1 MNKIDIIKRL
11 FFNYTK
17 KHINKIILS
26 VFFALLVAGSTSAI
40 AYLLDPA
47 IKKIFI
53 EKDQA
58 LIIIIPIFIIVAF
71 AVKGFSLYVAKVLMI
86 GVSEEV
92 RKDLQCDMLNNL
104 VEADTK
110 LIDGKHT
117 GKFISNITNDV
128 SHITNLISTAVL
140 NIFKDS
146 LTLIGLLIV
155 MFFQNWKLSLVALI
169 MIPLA
174 TFAARTLG
182 KRIGKVATE
191 QMLRAGILNT
201 YLIELFKNHKLI
213 KIFQQEKYEKIRAE
227 KFINDVKE
235 KTIKIATVYVR
246 SSPIME
252 TLTGIMIAVLIF
264 YSGKL
269 VLKNEIDI
277 NNFFSFLAA
286 MMLAYQPVRSLATLN
301 ITISQGLSAAK
312 RILPVID
319 EKSELVQNKDDSEIK
334 VDTGN
339 IEFKNVS
346 FKYEKKNEI
355 DINNFFSFLAAMML
369 AYQPVRSLATLNIT
383 ISQGLSA
390 ATRILPIIDEKS
402 ELQENKNST
411 EIKVN
416 AGDVEFKNVS
426 FKYEKERKNN
436 TLNSVN
442 IKMLGG
448 KMTSIVGHSGAG
460 KSTILNLIPRFYDA
474 ISGDIEIDNQ
484 SIYNCTI
491 SSLRKNISLVSQD
504 TTLFDDT
511 IRNNIAYA
519 NLGAS
524 QKEIEEAA
532 KYSYASEFIEKLP
545 NKYETII
552 GENGTRLSGGEKQR
566 LSIARAML
574 KKSQI
579 ILLDEA
585 TSSLD
590 AETEN
595 KIQDAINFLTKDR
608 TTIVIAHRLSTILN
622 SDKIYVIDAGT
633 VVGEGTHDQL
643 LANSKVYK
651 NFYEKQIKKV

>member
-1 MNKIDIIKRL
+1 MKKIDVLKRL

-17 KHINKIILS
+17 KHLKKIAIS
-26 VFFALLVAGSTSAI
+26 IFFAMLVAGSTSAI

-47 IKKIFI
+47 IEKIFI

-58 LIIIIPIFIIVAF
+58 LILIIPILIIVAF
-71 AVKGFSLYVAKVLMI
+71 ATKGSSLYIAKVLMI

-92 RKDLQCDMLNNL
+92 RKDLQCDMLRNL
-104 VEADTK
+104 ISADTK
-110 LIDGKHT
+110 IIDSKHT
-117 GKFISNITNDV
+117 GKFISTLTNDV
-128 SHITNLISTAVL
+128 SHITNLISVGIL
-140 NIFKDS
+140 NLFKDS
-146 LTLIGLLIV
+146 LTLVGLLFV
-155 MFFQNWKLSLVALI
+155 MFFQNWELALI
-169 MIPLA
+169 SITMIPLA
-174 TFAARTLG
+174 TLAARTLG

-191 QMLRAGILNT
+191 QMLKAGILNT
-201 YLIELFKNHKLI
+201 YLIEIFKNHKLI
-213 KIFQQEKYEKIRAE
+213 KIFQREGYENNRAN

-235 KTIKIATVYVR
+235 KTKKIATVYVR

-252 TLTGIMIAVLIF
+252 TLTGIMIAILIF

-269 VLKNEIDI
+269 VLKNEIDV
-277 NNFFSFLAA
+277 NSFFSFLAA

-301 ITISQGLSAAK
+301 ITIGQGLSAAA

-319 EKSELVQNKDDSEIK
+319 EKSTLIENKN
-334 VDTGN
+334 DTQINISSGD
-339 IEFKNVS
+339 IEFKNVV
-346 FKYEKKNEI
+346 FKYSGDKEE
-355 DINNFFSFLAAMML
+355 
-369 AYQPVRSLATLNIT
+369 NI
-383 ISQGLSA
+383 LKA
-390 ATRILPIIDEKS
+390 VDL
-402 ELQENKNST
+402 
-411 EIKVN
+411 
-416 AGDVEFKNVS
+416 
-426 FKYEKERKNN
+426 
-436 TLNSVN
+436 
-442 IKMLGG
+442 KMLGG

-474 ISGDIEIDNQ
+474 NSGDIKIDDQ
-484 SIYNCTI
+484 SIYKATI

-519 NLGAS
+519 NLDAS

-532 KYSYASEFIEKLP
+532 EHSFASEFIEKLP
-545 NKYETII
+545 QKYETII
-552 GENGTRLSGGEKQR
+552 GENGIRLSGGEKQR

-595 KIQDAINFLTKDR
+595 KIQEAINFLTKNR

-622 SDKIYVIDAGT
+622 SDKIYVIDSGRI
-633 VVGEGTHDQL
+633 VGEGTHEEL
-643 LANSKVYK
+643 LINSAVYK
-651 NFYEKQIKKV
+651 NFYEKQIRKG